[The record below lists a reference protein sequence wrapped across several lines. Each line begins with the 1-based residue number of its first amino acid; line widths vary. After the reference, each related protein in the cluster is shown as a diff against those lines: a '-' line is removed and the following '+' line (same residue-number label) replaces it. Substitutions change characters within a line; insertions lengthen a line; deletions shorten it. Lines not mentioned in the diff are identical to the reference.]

1 MRLGTIPV
9 KSPTPAELEK
19 FLAAEIGRWG
29 NLIERAGMANTL

>member
-19 FLAAEIGRWG
+19 FLAAEIDRWG
-29 NLIERAGMANTL
+29 KLIERAGMANTL